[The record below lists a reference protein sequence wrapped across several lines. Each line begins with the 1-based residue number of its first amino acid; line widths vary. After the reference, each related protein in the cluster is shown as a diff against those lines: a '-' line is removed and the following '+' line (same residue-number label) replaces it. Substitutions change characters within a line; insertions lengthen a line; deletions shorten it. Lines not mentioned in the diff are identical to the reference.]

1 MSIQELRELK
11 EVAQQFIDM
20 IDKYMPDD
28 DYGEDDEDEE

>member
-20 IDKYMPDD
+20 IEKYMPGDD
-28 DYGEDDEDEE
+28 FSEDDEDED